1 VDPNAAA
8 LEAAIVALL
17 DAAPNGATIRP
28 ADAARVVAAAQGR
41 PQGLTTLGAP
51 ARTAALRLAAAGEVD
66 ILVGSR
72 VVDPSTA
79 RGDISIRRIRRVEP

>member
-17 DAAPNGATIRP
+17 DAAPHGAAIRP
-28 ADAARVVAAAQGR
+28 ADAARAVAAAQGR
-41 PQGLTTLGAP
+41 PPELTTLDAP
-51 ARTAALRLAAAGEVD
+51 ARAAALRLAAAGEVD
-66 ILVGSR
+66 LMVGSR

-79 RGDISIRRIRRVEP
+79 RGDISIRRIRRMEP